1 MGSEIS
7 IKGPLLIFFIH
18 MKSFFIKGD
27 SGGPLFTTGPM
38 FTQIGI
44 MSGGQRKCGFIIDFP
59 DFYTNVGS
67 VRALIDSALSLP

>member
-1 MGSEIS
+1 
-7 IKGPLLIFFIH
+7 
-18 MKSFFIKGD
+18 MKAD